1 MRPMNQ
7 EPPSRS
13 AAAVERRVQVI
24 SLALIAAVAIAGAL
38 YWLKPAMIPFV
49 LAILVTHALTPLIDV
64 LTERAR
70 MPRWAAMLVTLFLV
84 AGGFLGLGLLVSS
97 SVQQLTSSK
106 DLYEARIEQLLT
118 DGAAWLGA
126 YGIEVDAE
134 RLKGLMRTNI
144 SVGDTLV
151 KLTNALMGIVS
162 NTFLVLVFAV
172 YLLAGHHMERERGGL
187 RGEIEGRVRKYL
199 VLKLGL
205 SAATGFAVG
214 GILLVLGIDLALLFG
229 VLTFVLNF
237 IPNVGSIIAT
247 LLPIPVVLVDPNAGP
262 WTVTLAIVLPGTVQ
276 MVVGNVLEPKMMG
289 DLLDLHPITVLLALI
304 LWGMLWGI
312 PGMLLA
318 VPLTAVLKLLLEPLP
333 LTAPLARL
341 MAGHLSRE
349 AIVLGP
355 EGEQPAAEAASTD

>member
-1 MRPMNQ
+1 MHNDTPG
-7 EPPSRS
+7 RS
-13 AAAVERRVQVI
+13 AAAVERRVQVV

-49 LAILVTHALTPLIDV
+49 LAILVTHALAPLIEI
-64 LTERAR
+64 LTDRAR
-70 MPRWAAMLVTLFLV
+70 MPRWAAIVVALVLV
-84 AGGFLGLGLLVSS
+84 AGGFLGLGLLVST

-106 DLYEARIEQLLT
+106 DVYEARIEQLLT
-118 DGAAWLGA
+118 DGAGWLGA

-134 RLKGLMRTNI
+134 RLKSLMRTNI

-151 KLTNALMGIVS
+151 KLTNALMALVS
-162 NTFLVLVFAV
+162 NTFLVLVFAL
-172 YLLAGHHMERERGGL
+172 YLLAGRHATRERGGL

-205 SAATGFAVG
+205 SAATGVAVG
-214 GILLVLGIDLALLFG
+214 LILLLLDVDLALLFG

-247 LLPIPVVLVDPNAGP
+247 LLPIPVVLVDPGAGP
-262 WTVTLAIVLPGTVQ
+262 WTIALAILLPGTVQ

-349 AIVLGP
+349 PIVLGP
-355 EGEQPAAEAASTD
+355 EGQQRASEVVSTD